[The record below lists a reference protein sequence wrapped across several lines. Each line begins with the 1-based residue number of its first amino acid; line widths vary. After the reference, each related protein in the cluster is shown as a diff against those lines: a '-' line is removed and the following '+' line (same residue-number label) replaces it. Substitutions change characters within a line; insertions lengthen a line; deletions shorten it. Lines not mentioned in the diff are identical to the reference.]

1 MRLKLVIPTKLRDSH
16 DLPWVGAAVAVS
28 IILLAAG
35 FLASGALQPAESS
48 LPAPVVVSA
57 SYAVPDLPA
66 PWPLSLASEAVR
78 TVEGSFRY
86 GSNLAAVLRDA
97 GLDAST
103 VDEVIRAAEPVF
115 NLHRIRAGRPY
126 KIYFGDDAEMV
137 LLRYQPDAQTAMLVA
152 RGETGWLASQVTIP
166 VEVRPRYIHT
176 QIHGNLEGSLGRTR
190 LGRKGAIDVSQKIA
204 DIFAWDVD
212 FSADIRAGDRMD
224 VLVEERFLEDE
235 FIGYG
240 DILAAEMEIRGDLLG
255 AVRYEDENDLVAY
268 YTPAGASIRRTFLRS
283 PVRYQRISSRF
294 TSRRYHPILKVN
306 RPHYGVDYVAP
317 PGTPAQATADGTVSF
332 VGSNSQAGLHVKIR
346 HGGSYTSWYLHL
358 SRFPEGLH
366 VGQQVKQGETIGFVG
381 KTGLASGYH
390 LDYRLD
396 RNGQFVDP
404 LKVQFPAA
412 DPVPPQ
418 DFESFAVQ
426 RDRWMELLRDGQTR
440 SALLL
445 AGGGSGG
452 S

>member
-1 MRLKLVIPTKLRDSH
+1 MRLKLVVPTEQSDSH
-16 DLPWVGAAVAVS
+16 GLAWAGAAVALS
-28 IILLAAG
+28 LILLVAG
-35 FLASGALQPAESS
+35 SIASSDRSS
-48 LPAPVVVSA
+48 LPLPDPIVVGA
-57 SYAVPDLPA
+57 SYSVPDLPA
-66 PWPLSLASEAVR
+66 PWPLSLAGEATR

-97 GLDAST
+97 GLSAT
-103 VDEVIRAAEPVF
+103 VVDEIIRAAQPVF
-115 NLHRIRAGRPY
+115 DLHRIRAGRPY
-126 KIYFGDDAEMV
+126 KIYFGSDDEMI

-152 RGETGWLASQVTIP
+152 RNNSGWQASQITIP
-166 VEVRPRYIHT
+166 FDVRPRYINT
-176 QIHGNLEGSLGRTR
+176 QIHGSLEGSLGRTR
-190 LGRKGAIDVSQKIA
+190 LGRKGAINISQKIA
-204 DIFAWDVD
+204 DLFAWDVD
-212 FSADIRAGDRMD
+212 FAADIRAGDSID
-224 VLVEERFLEDE
+224 LLVEERFLEDE
-235 FIGYG
+235 FVGYG
-240 DILAAEMEIRGDLLG
+240 DILAAELELRGLLLG
-255 AVRYEDENDLVAY
+255 AVRYEDENDIISY
-268 YTPAGASIRRTFLRS
+268 YTPEGASIQRTFLRS

-317 PGTPAQATADGTVSF
+317 PGTPVQATADGTVSF

-358 SRFPEGLH
+358 SRFPDGLH
-366 VGQQVKQGETIGFVG
+366 VGQQVSQGETIGFVG

-412 DPVPPQ
+412 EPVPPQ
-418 DFESFAVQ
+418 DFASFAVQ
-426 RDRWMELLRDGQTR
+426 RDRWMELMRDGQAR

>member
-1 MRLKLVIPTKLRDSH
+1 MRLKLVVPTESSNSKGIA
-16 DLPWVGAAVAVS
+16 WAGAAVALS
-28 IILLAAG
+28 LILLVAG
-35 FLASGALQPAESS
+35 FLVSTDRPSVT
-48 LPAPVVVSA
+48 LPAPIVVSA
-57 SYAVPDLPA
+57 SYTVPDLPA
-66 PWPLSLASEAVR
+66 PWPLSLAVEAAR

-97 GLDAST
+97 GLSAT
-103 VDEVIRAAEPVF
+103 VIDEIIRAAEPVF

-126 KIYFGDDAEMV
+126 KIYFGEDDEMI
-137 LLRYQPDAQTAMLVA
+137 LLRYQPDSQTAMLVA
-152 RGETGWLASQVTIP
+152 RSDLGWQASQIIIP
-166 VEVRPRYIHT
+166 FDVRPRYIYT
-176 QIHGNLEGSLGRTR
+176 QIHGSLEGSLGRTR
-190 LGRKGAIDVSQKIA
+190 LGRKGAINVSQKIA
-204 DIFAWDVD
+204 AIFAWDVD
-212 FSADIRAGDRMD
+212 FSADIRAGDRVD

-235 FIGYG
+235 FVGYG
-240 DILAAEMEIRGDLLG
+240 DILVAELEIKGQILG
-255 AVRYEDENDLVAY
+255 AVRYEDANDLIAY
-268 YTPAGASIRRTFLRS
+268 YTPEGNSIRRTFLRS

-306 RPHYGVDYVAP
+306 RPHYGIDYVAP
-317 PGTPAQATADGTVSF
+317 PGTPVQATADGAVTF
-332 VGSNSQAGLHVKIR
+332 VGSNSQAGLYVKIR

-358 SRFPEGLH
+358 SRFPDGLH
-366 VGQQVKQGETIGFVG
+366 VGQQVVQGETIGFVG
-381 KTGLASGYH
+381 KTGLTSGYH

-404 LKVQFPAA
+404 LKLQFPSAN
-412 DPVPPQ
+412 PVPPQ

-426 RDRWMELLRDGQTR
+426 RDRWVGLLRDGQTR

>member
-1 MRLKLVIPTKLRDSH
+1 MRLKLVVPTERSNSH
-16 DLPWVGAAVAVS
+16 GLAWAGAAVAVS
-28 IILLAAG
+28 LILLVAG
-35 FLASGALQPAESS
+35 FLVSAERPTVD
-48 LPAPVVVSA
+48 LPDPIVVSA

-66 PWPLSLASEAVR
+66 PWPLSLAGEAAR

-97 GLDAST
+97 GLSAT
-103 VDEVIRAAEPVF
+103 VVDEIIRAAEPVF
-115 NLHRIRAGRPY
+115 NLHRIRAGKPY
-126 KIYFGDDAEMV
+126 KIYFGGDDEMI

-152 RGETGWLASQVTIP
+152 RSDGGWQASQITIP
-166 VEVRPRYIHT
+166 FDVRPRYIHT
-176 QIHGNLEGSLGRTR
+176 QIHGSLEGSLGRTR
-190 LGRKGAIDVSQKIA
+190 LGRKGAIGVSQNIA

-212 FSADIRAGDRMD
+212 FSADIRAGDRID

-235 FIGYG
+235 FVGYG
-240 DILAAEMEIRGDLLG
+240 DILAAEMEIRGQLLG
-255 AVRYEDENDLVAY
+255 AVRYEDENELIAF
-268 YTPAGASIRRTFLRS
+268 YTPEGQSIRRTFLRS
-283 PVRYQRISSRF
+283 PVPYQRISSRF
-294 TSRRYHPILKVN
+294 TTRRYHPILKVN

-317 PGTPAQATADGTVSF
+317 PGTPVQATADGTVSF

-358 SRFPEGLH
+358 SRFPDGLH
-366 VGQQVKQGETIGFVG
+366 VGQQVRQGETIGFVG
-381 KTGLASGYH
+381 KTGLSSGYH

-396 RNGQFVDP
+396 RSGQFVDP

-418 DFESFAVQ
+418 SFDSFAVQ